1 MKTGAAFF
9 IVGLG
14 RAVAG
19 CLVCSGNRAI
29 IRGFASTGEGEGVE
43 EMEGVEEVEGRKG
56 GKSVAGK
63 HALKP
68 AWNGRF
74 RPPCPLAQYLR
85 GFPADLPANALSTRV
100 PALPRLKRP

>member
-29 IRGFASTGEGEGVE
+29 IRGFASTGEE
-43 EMEGVEEVEGRKG
+43 EGVEEVEGRKEG
-56 GKSVAGK
+56 WKE
-63 HALKP
+63 HC
-68 AWNGRF
+68 R
-74 RPPCPLAQYLR
+74 
-85 GFPADLPANALSTRV
+85 
-100 PALPRLKRP
+100 

>member
-29 IRGFASTGEGEGVE
+29 IRGFANTGEG
-43 EMEGVEEVEGRKG
+43 EGVEEVEGRKEG
-56 GKSVAGK
+56 WKE
-63 HALKP
+63 
-68 AWNGRF
+68 RC
-74 RPPCPLAQYLR
+74 R
-85 GFPADLPANALSTRV
+85 
-100 PALPRLKRP
+100 